1 MKKTTMALGLL
12 LLATPLWAAEEEA
25 AVATLP
31 GFSEQLSYTLG
42 MVIGQALKKVES
54 KLEYPMV
61 IQGLMDTVEGKKT
74 LVTPERAA
82 ELKQEL
88 NTELRLKKIAE
99 QKELGEKNLKE
110 GEAFLA
116 ANREKP
122 GVVTTESGLQ
132 YEVLRPGEGPK
143 AQENDTVTVHYRGT
157 LLDGTVFDSSYERKE
172 PAVFPVKEVI
182 PGWSEAV
189 RLMEVGGKYRIYLPA
204 KLGYGEQSAGPLIG
218 PQSVL
223 VFELEL
229 LAIKNEAPP
238 AS

>member
-42 MVIGQALKKVES
+42 MDIGQALKKVES

-88 NTELRLKKIAE
+88 ITELRLKKIAE